1 MKAVLLDEAQTD
13 IRELRQYIT
22 QVFDKATWQGT
33 YAGIKTTVRNTAAF
47 PLSGHIPPELA
58 ELGLSQYRQTLS
70 GMNRIVYEV
79 QGDMLYIHIVCD
91 TRKDL
96 RALLTRRLLK
106 R

>member
-1 MKAVLLDEAQTD
+1 VKAVLLDGAQTD
-13 IRELRQYIT
+13 IRELRLYVNKI
-22 QVFDKATWQGT
+22 FGEATWQET
-33 YAGIKTTVRNTAAF
+33 YTDIKATVRNMVAF

-58 ELGLSQYRQTLS
+58 ELGLSQYRQALS
-70 GMNRIVYEV
+70 GMNRIIYEV